1 MTIPFKKKKTEVRE
15 TPQWIKDMQTT
26 KSPEHR
32 AENLCERPAPKKE
45 VVVENKHD
53 IAHQESILAQQH
65 IENVRLVAAEL
76 RDKYKAYEEMR
87 AFVNYIESVEEVF
100 TRVSDGVWSP
110 QEMEKDL
117 VYSEIYRLSV
127 SSGIDENVFNTIY
140 GDFTNSVMQVDNVQ
154 AVTEHLIKK
163 YSDCEQCIDLIMYI
177 RDLVIVLSHEKGQA
191 YSMDQQKEAIIKAR
205 MKVLSADGHPPFFKL
220 ETIFK
225 EFVAEMNSGMPKK
238 NSKKE
243 TLIPDHTDG
252 S

>member
-15 TPQWIKDMQTT
+15 TPQWIREMQTT
-26 KSPEHR
+26 SSPEQR
-32 AENLCERPAPKKE
+32 VENLCARPAPKKE
-45 VVVENKHD
+45 VAVESNRD
-53 IAHQESILAQQH
+53 ITHHESVRAQQH

-110 QEMEKDL
+110 QEMEKNL
-117 VYSEIYRLSV
+117 VYSEVYRLSV
-127 SSGIDENVFNTIY
+127 SSGIDEQVFNTIY
-140 GDFTNSVMQVDNVQ
+140 SDFTDSVAQVDNVQ
-154 AVTEHLIKK
+154 DVTEHLINK

-177 RDLVIVLSHEKGQA
+177 RDLVVVLSHEKGQT
-191 YSMDQQKEAIIKAR
+191 YSIDAQKEAIIMAR

-225 EFVAEMNSGMPKK
+225 EFVAEMNREASQKK
-238 NSKKE
+238 TEK
-243 TLIPDHTDG
+243 
-252 S
+252 